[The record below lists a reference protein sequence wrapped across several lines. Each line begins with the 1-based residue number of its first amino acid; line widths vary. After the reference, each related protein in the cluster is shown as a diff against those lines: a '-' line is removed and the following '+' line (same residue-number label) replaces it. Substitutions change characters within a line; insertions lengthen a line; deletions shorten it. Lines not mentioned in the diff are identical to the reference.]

1 MRTSHT
7 RNCFLSRQ
15 IGDMDKGVV
24 EGRKDVSNAEHQ
36 LTLSDLGPEGDGVLF
51 LGCFN
56 FFGGLRRTSESQHC
70 NPSFISRF

>member
-7 RNCFLSRQ
+7 RDRFLPRQ
-15 IGDMDKGVV
+15 IGDMDEGVV
-24 EGRKDVSNAEHQ
+24 EGRKDVRNAKHQ

-56 FFGGLRRTSESQHC
+56 FFGGLKEHPKVSVAIQRL
-70 NPSFISRF
+70 